1 MTASTWTE
9 AGIAH
14 ERFWDEL
21 AEPYQRDTRISIT
34 DFHYGPLIPG
44 DRELKLLPSPLA
56 GRRCLELGAGAGQN
70 SLFLA
75 KQGALCTAV
84 DISAAQLDFG
94 RALAQ
99 KEALQVDFLQA
110 DLDQLPTF
118 QEPFELIHS
127 AYGIPFSSNP
137 EVLIRTC
144 AEMLVPGGHL
154 LFSMGHPVFAGEWL
168 ELDED
173 QGIFLS
179 NYFHPRPDVREGN
192 DSVVQAMAYPL
203 SECVRWIKAAGLEL
217 LDLREPPAL
226 PVHLF
231 SKAETDERVPYYSD
245 DWADQENEL
254 SRFPVVAI
262 FLARKKT
269 QI

>member
-1 MTASTWTE
+1 MTAPTWTE
-9 AGIAH
+9 AGIEH

-21 AEPYQRDTRISIT
+21 AEQYQHDTRISTT
-34 DFHYGPLIPG
+34 DFHYGPLLPG

-56 GRRCLELGAGAGQN
+56 GTRCLELGAGAGQN
-70 SLFLA
+70 SLYLA
-75 KQGALCTAV
+75 KQGARCTAL

-99 KEALQVDFLQA
+99 KEQLHVDFVQA
-110 DLDQLPTF
+110 DLDQLPDF
-118 QEPFELIHS
+118 AEPFDLIHS

-137 EVLIRTC
+137 EALIRSC
-144 AEMLVPGGHL
+144 AELLAPGGHL

-179 NYFHPRPDVREGN
+179 SYFHPRPDVREGD

-203 SECVRWIKAAGLEL
+203 SECVRWIKTAGLDL
-217 LDLREPPAL
+217 LDFREPPAL
-226 PVHLF
+226 PVHLL
-231 SKAETDERVPYYSD
+231 SKAEIAERVPYYSD

-254 SRFPVVAI
+254 TRFPVVAI
-262 FLARKKT
+262 FLARK
-269 QI
+269 